1 VVAEDAFLMIRTA
14 IIAAAGAALV
24 AGLYLIGYKAGSNSV
39 QVKWEAAKVAH
50 AEAVAAQEARHRA
63 TERKWGDALAQIIDA
78 ERAAQEATRHELESI
93 IADRESGA
101 LVLRDR
107 FRGCQRELS
116 QTAGT
121 TAVDDGA
128 SQAGLSPADER
139 FLVQIAAEADR
150 LAVRLASC
158 QGYVRSVR

>member
-1 VVAEDAFLMIRTA
+1 MIRAA

-24 AGLYLIGYKAGSNSV
+24 AGLYSIGYRAGSNAV
-39 QVKWEAAKVAH
+39 GYEWEKDKLSRTH
-50 AEAVAAQEARHRA
+50 SLLAQEARHRA

-78 ERAAQEATRHELESI
+78 ERAAQEASRHELESI

-128 SQAGLSPADER
+128 SQAGLSPADEN
-139 FLVQIAAEADR
+139 FLVQISAEADR

-158 QGYVRSVR
+158 QGYVRGVVGQ